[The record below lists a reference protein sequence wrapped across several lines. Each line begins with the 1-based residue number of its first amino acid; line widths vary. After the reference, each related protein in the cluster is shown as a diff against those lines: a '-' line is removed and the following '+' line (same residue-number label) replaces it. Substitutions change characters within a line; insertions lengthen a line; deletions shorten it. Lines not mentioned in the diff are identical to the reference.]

1 MKPQEPASNIPFVQP
16 PAGETLEN
24 LIEHKRKNLE
34 AIFDAV
40 PVGLLLLDENLTV
53 VRVNDA
59 IRKMIGKDYSQIIN
73 RTIGNALDFQTIAIE
88 SNVCGSGQYC
98 KKCPLIQNIQ
108 KVVETSQPVHQV
120 EFQSRTHFQDRAVKP
135 WFALSVEPVTIE
147 GRRHIVVCL
156 NDITVRKL
164 AEEKLIE
171 TMEIKSQ
178 FISTVSH
185 ELRTPLTAI
194 KEGLNI
200 VLEEEAGT
208 LNKKQKQFLE
218 LSKRNVERLNGLV
231 NDVLDFQKLESGSMK
246 FDFALG
252 NIADAVKEAAEIMSP
267 MAKKAGISITV
278 EVEPD
283 IFRSVFDHNK
293 IIYAV
298 TNLLS
303 NAIKFTPAGG
313 KVSAKVQLQ
322 NDEIIIAISDTGMGI
337 PKEDLSKIFERFY
350 RVKRPGKEIPGTG
363 LGLPIVAQIITHHGG
378 RIMVESELDKGT
390 TFTIFLP
397 RRPPA
402 DLDQLSTAGDETIE
416 KTITQ

>member
-73 RTIGNALDFQTIAIE
+73 RTIGNALDCQTIAIE

-397 RRPPA
+397 RRHPA